1 MTAVKATAPIRGLRE
16 AMFYDRLPDGRVHCR
31 LCPHDCRIADGV
43 LGACGVRVN
52 HRGTLYTLVYDRI
65 AANHVDPI
73 EKKPLFHFYPG
84 STAYSIA
91 TVGCCLRCT
100 FCQNW
105 EMSQWPKTHLA
116 RKTEWEDEAGPHD
129 VCPALA
135 GLAAEIPGRAAT
147 PQQIVDAATRS
158 GARSIAYTYTEPTI
172 FFELAYDAAVRARSA
187 GLKNVFVSSGFT
199 SAAPLRHIAPVLD
212 AVNVDLKFFREE
224 SYTHISRARL
234 APVLDAIRLYHDL
247 GVWLEVTTLVIPG
260 INDSDEEL
268 SDIARFVRS
277 VGAEVPWHV
286 TQFYPTYEM
295 LDRPPTPIATLRR
308 ARALG
313 LDAGLRYVYEGNV
326 PGEGGENTR
335 CYACGTLL
343 IERHGHSVI
352 GNYLRAG
359 RCPECSATIDGVGL
373 EESGASA
380 LRAPLSDEGGVR
392 GHDQE

>member
-1 MTAVKATAPIRGLRE
+1 MATKLASAPGLRE

-52 HRGTLYTLVYDRI
+52 HHGTLYTLVYDRI
-65 AANHVDPI
+65 AAAHLDPI

-100 FCQNW
+100 YCQNW
-105 EMSQWPKTHLA
+105 DMSQWPRTHLP
-116 RKTEWEDEAGPHD
+116 RKTDWEDEAVPHD

-135 GLAAEIPGRAAT
+135 GLTEAIPGSAVT
-147 PQQIVDAATRS
+147 PQGIVDAAFRS

-172 FFELAYDAAVRARSA
+172 FFELAFDTAVRARDA

-199 SAAPLRHIAPVLD
+199 SEAPIRHIAPVLD

-224 SYTHISRARL
+224 SYTHVSRARL

-247 GVWLEVTTLVIPG
+247 GVWVEVTTLVIPG

-268 SDIARFVRS
+268 RDIARFIRS

-286 TQFYPTYEM
+286 TQFYPTYQM
-295 LDRPPTPIATLRR
+295 LDRPPTPVDTLRR
-308 ARALG
+308 ARRIG

-326 PGEGGENTR
+326 PGEGGENTW
-335 CYACGTLL
+335 CYGCGAPL
-343 IERHGHSVI
+343 IERYGHEVTANHLRHGCCP
-352 GNYLRAG
+352 
-359 RCPECSATIDGVGL
+359 RCGARIDGVGL
-373 EESGASA
+373 EQSGTSA
-380 LRAPLSDEGGVR
+380 VHAFLSGQRGVGGD
-392 GHDQE
+392 DQE